1 MYMNKKVKKHQAY
14 LYALLETVEAVK
26 ADHSL
31 SNNELLA
38 LRDVARGFAADCNRK
53 MTYPDSK

>member
-1 MYMNKKVKKHQAY
+1 MNKKVKKHQAY